1 MASRENTEKTG
12 SAKRLFSGLFAGVI
26 HTVGYV
32 LLVVG
37 ISLLLATIGLLLA
50 NDFLALLKEDKP
62 VTIELQEDT
71 AAEDVAKMLKEED
84 VIKYPFL
91 FKLITRLKKV
101 DTFRS
106 GTYEINGNMDYGQ
119 LLNTLRGGGK
129 ITRDIVTVTIP
140 EGYNLKE
147 ICALLVEKDVVKE
160 DVFWDVANNYDF
172 AHFML
177 KDVPLGEN
185 RLEGYLFPDTYEF
198 YTNSD
203 NINDRGHTI
212 DVINKMLN
220 NFVKKYTQAMRNLT
234 EANGKTIAEVV
245 NVASLVEKEA
255 KKEDE
260 RTIIAGVIYNRLNS
274 NSFPYLQVDPTIL
287 YVIGH
292 KEALTVED
300 LQIDSPYNTYN
311 HEGLP
316 PTAICNPGVAC
327 LMAAIQPEHHNY
339 YYYVAKPDGSHI
351 FSRTLDEHNRA
362 VADVA
367 AGKYD

>member
-1 MASRENTEKTG
+1 MASRDNTEKTAAANG
-12 SAKRLFSGLFAGVI
+12 RFAGFFAGVI

-32 LLVVG
+32 LLVLG
-37 ISLLLATIGLLLA
+37 ISLLLATVGLLLA
-50 NDFLALLKEDKP
+50 NDFLALLKEDHP
-62 VTIELQEDT
+62 VTMELQEDT
-71 AAEDVAKMLKEED
+71 SAKAVSKLLKEEK

-91 FKLITRLKKV
+91 FQMITKLKKV
-101 DTFRS
+101 ETFQS
-106 GTYEINGNMDYGQ
+106 GTYEINSNMDYGQ
-119 LLNTLRGGGK
+119 LLNTLRGSGK
-129 ITRDIVTVTIP
+129 STRYVVTVTIP

-160 DVFWDVANNYDF
+160 AVFWDVANNYDF

-203 NINDRGHTI
+203 NINDRSHTI

-260 RTIIAGVIYNRLNS
+260 RTIIAGVIYNRLKS
-274 NSFPYLQVDPTIL
+274 SSFPYLQIDPTIL
-287 YVIGH
+287 YVTGH
-292 KEALTVED
+292 KEALTAED

-311 HEGLP
+311 HAGLP
-316 PTAICNPGVAC
+316 PTAICNPGVSC
-327 LMAAIQPEHHNY
+327 LMAAIKPEHHNY

-351 FSRTLDEHNRA
+351 FSRTLEEHNRA